1 MWRDGTQKA
10 GTQNEKRVIAR
21 KASQFDYV
29 VDGQLMYKEKT
40 KTSDRK
46 ELDITALVEQLRITR
61 SCHSDPTS
69 WHLGVQ
75 RALVLIT
82 EQFVRKEQN
91 SDVMP
96 KDQTQPNNI
105 AYHPQANGL
114 N

>member
-82 EQFVRKEQN
+82 EQFVRKGI
-91 SDVMP
+91 V
-96 KDQTQPNNI
+96 KDSQEVAT
-105 AYHPQANGL
+105 YL
-114 N
+114 YK